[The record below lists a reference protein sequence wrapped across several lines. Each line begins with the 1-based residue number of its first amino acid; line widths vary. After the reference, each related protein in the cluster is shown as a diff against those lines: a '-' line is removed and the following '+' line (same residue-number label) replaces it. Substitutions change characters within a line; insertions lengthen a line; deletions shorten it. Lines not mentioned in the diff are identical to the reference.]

1 MKTEEEQLDEYE
13 GFERELYEYLL
24 DYEKYL
30 AEEEKLKLATIRRHT
45 SYLRFMISQGCAY
58 HPLNGFEDI
67 TLTII
72 GSKMVR
78 SYNYHCN
85 ESIQLSSAYNI
96 SLRFFT
102 FIYKQFGIANHE
114 LLNKLNR
121 KK

>member
-1 MKTEEEQLDEYE
+1 METAEAQLDGYE

-30 AEEEKLKLATIRRHT
+30 AEKEKLKPATIRKHS
-45 SYLRFMISQGCAY
+45 SYIRFMISQGCAY
-58 HPLNGFEDI
+58 HSLNGFEDI

-85 ESIQLSSAYNI
+85 ESIQLSSAYAM

-114 LLNKLNR
+114 LLHKLNR